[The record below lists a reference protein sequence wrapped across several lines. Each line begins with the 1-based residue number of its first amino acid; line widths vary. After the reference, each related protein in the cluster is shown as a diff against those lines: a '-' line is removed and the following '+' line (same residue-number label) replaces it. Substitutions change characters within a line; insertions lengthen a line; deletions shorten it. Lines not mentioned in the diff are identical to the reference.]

1 MGKRLSARIIGWVG
15 LGVVMLAAL
24 TVTAFA
30 LARGNGNTPPKRSL
44 AAALHTALAAPPV
57 AGVTAQF
64 TVSQHLIPG
73 SSSFLSSSPLA
84 GATGT
89 VWAGQGHVRL
99 EVHSQLGT
107 AQLSYDG
114 KTVTLYDPKHHTGYV
129 LPVKSAQHAADAK
142 SPKHTPSLSDITR
155 MLAQVS
161 PQAALSG
168 AVPGNIAGQPAYTV
182 RVSARHDSG
191 LFGPLA
197 VAWDAAHGTP
207 LHVALYARGSST
219 PALELRVTHISYGAL
234 PMRDLTVSLPHGT
247 HITRVHLP
255 SRSKVKSASKQVK
268 AKNGIAAARHVG
280 FPLAAP
286 SKLAGMTRQLVKSN
300 KDAGVL
306 IVYGHGLGSIIV
318 IERKAGGSASGQ
330 VPSLPT
336 KVSVNGAKGRELETT
351 LGTVVTFTRGGVSF
365 TVLGSQP
372 AETIL
377 NAAASLR

>member
-1 MGKRLSARIIGWVG
+1 MGKRSSTRIVGWLG

-30 LARGNGNTPPKRSL
+30 LARGNGNAPPKKPL
-44 AAALHTALAAPPV
+44 AVALHNALAAPAF

-89 VWAGQGHVRL
+89 VWAGQGRVRV

-114 KTVTLYDPKHHTGYV
+114 TTVTLLDAKHHTAYV
-129 LPVKSAQHAADAK
+129 LPVRSGHHGSETKS
-142 SPKHTPSLSDITR
+142 SKHPPSLSDITR
-155 MLAQVS
+155 MLAQIN
-161 PQAALSG
+161 PQAAVSG
-168 AVPGNIAGQPAYTV
+168 ASPGTIAGRPAYTV
-182 RVSARHDSG
+182 RISARHDSG

-219 PALELRVTHISYGAL
+219 PALELSVTHISYGAL
-234 PMRDLTVSLPHGT
+234 PLRDLTVSLPHGT
-247 HITRVHLP
+247 HTTRLHLP
-255 SRSKVKSASKQVK
+255 SKSKIHSAADHAK
-268 AKNGIAAARHVG
+268 AANGLAAARHVG
-280 FPLAAP
+280 FPVAAP
-286 SKLAGMTRQLVKSN
+286 AKLAGMTRQLVRSN

-306 IVYGHGLGSIIV
+306 IVYGHGLGSIVV
-318 IERKAGGSASGQ
+318 IERKAGDTAAGS

-336 KVSVNGAKGRELETT
+336 KVSVNGTEGGELETT
-351 LGTVVTFTRGGVSF
+351 LGTVVTFTRGGVSY
-365 TVLGSQP
+365 TVIGSQP
-372 AETIL
+372 AATIL
-377 NAAASLR
+377 SAAASLR

>member
-1 MGKRLSARIIGWVG
+1 MGKRSSTRIVGWVG

-30 LARGNGNTPPKRSL
+30 LARGNGNTPPKRPL
-44 AAALHTALAAPPV
+44 AVALRNALAAPPV
-57 AGVTAQF
+57 AGVTARF
-64 TVSQHLIPG
+64 TVSQHLLPG
-73 SSSFLSSSPLA
+73 SSSFMSSSPLA

-89 VWAGQGHVRL
+89 VWAGQGRVRV

-114 KTVTLYDPKHHTGYV
+114 HTVTLYDAKHHAAYV
-129 LPVKSAQHAADAK
+129 LPVRSAQHAADAK

-155 MLAQVS
+155 MLAQIS
-161 PQAALSG
+161 PQAAVSG
-168 AVPGNIAGQPAYTV
+168 ASPDNIAGRPAYTV
-182 RVSARHDSG
+182 RISARHDSG
-191 LFGPLA
+191 LVGPLA
-197 VAWDAAHGTP
+197 LAWDAAHGTP

-219 PALELRVTHISYGAL
+219 PALELKVTHISYGAL
-234 PMRDLTVSLPHGT
+234 PQRDLTVSLPHGT
-247 HITRVHLP
+247 HTTRLHMP
-255 SRSKVKSASKQVK
+255 SRSKIHSAAKQVK
-268 AKNGIAAARHVG
+268 AANGLAAARKVG
-280 FPLAAP
+280 FPLVVPA
-286 SKLAGMTRQLVKSN
+286 KLAGMTRQLVKSN

-306 IVYGHGLGSIIV
+306 IVYGHGLGSIVV
-318 IERKAGGSASGQ
+318 IERKAGGAGAGQ

-336 KVSVNGAKGRELETT
+336 KVSVNGTKGGELETT

-377 NAAASLR
+377 SAAASLR

>member
-1 MGKRLSARIIGWVG
+1 MGKRMSARIVGWVG

-44 AAALHTALAAPPV
+44 AVALHDALTAPPV
-57 AGVTAQF
+57 SGVTAQF

-89 VWAGQGHVRL
+89 VWAGQGRVRV

-114 KTVTLYDPKHHTGYV
+114 STVTLYDAKHHTGYV
-129 LPVKSAQHAADAK
+129 LPVRSARHAADAK
-142 SPKHTPSLSDITR
+142 SPKRTPSLSDITR
-155 MLAQVS
+155 MLAQIS
-161 PQAALSG
+161 PQAAVSG
-168 AVPGNIAGQPAYTV
+168 ASPGNIAGRPAYTV
-182 RVSARHDSG
+182 KISARHDSG

-207 LHVALYARGSST
+207 LHIALYARGSTT
-219 PALELRVTHISYGAL
+219 PALELSVKHISYGPL
-234 PMRDLTVSLPHGT
+234 PLRDLTVSLPHGT
-247 HITRVHLP
+247 HTTRLHLP
-255 SRSKVKSASKQVK
+255 SRSNIHSAAKQAK
-268 AKNGIAAARHVG
+268 AANGLAAARHVG

-286 SKLAGMTRQLVKSN
+286 AKLAGMTRQLVKSN

-306 IVYGHGLGSIIV
+306 IVYGHGLGSIVV
-318 IERKAGGSASGQ
+318 IERKAGGAGAGQ

-336 KVSVNGAKGRELETT
+336 KVSVNGTKGSELETT
-351 LGTVVTFTRGGVSF
+351 LGTVVTFTRGGVRF

-372 AETIL
+372 AATIL
-377 NAAASLR
+377 SAAASLR